1 MKAYNHIFLLIIE
14 MQKMNIHCASYDVI
28 SKIVKNKTKF
38 NFPLF
43 DQI

>member
-1 MKAYNHIFLLIIE
+1 MKAYNHILLLIIE
-14 MQKMNIHCASYDVI
+14 MLKINIHCDSYDVI
-28 SKIVKNKTKF
+28 SKIVKNQTKF